1 VIELTQR
8 ETSENPMPDILSLGE
23 PMWEMSAIPS
33 EPGKYTLGFGGD
45 TANFCVAA
53 ARQGASVGYVTRVGS
68 DPFGDELRAM
78 WAREG
83 VDCSQVTVDERAS
96 TGGYFVHHGP
106 NGHQFSYARAGSAAS
121 KLAPGDIDIDAVEDA
136 QFVHASGITQAISG
150 TARAAVLTLFTE
162 ARKAGVTTAFDANF
176 RPRLWSSSEAQE
188 ALAEILPLTD
198 YFFPSLED
206 AAALSGSNDH
216 EEILRWA
223 HRLGAQ
229 VVLLKLGA
237 DGIKISQGEGAD
249 VMQMASFPV
258 DTVDATGAGDC
269 FAGATVARMAM
280 GDLMLDAVRYANA
293 AAAITTTG
301 FGAIAAI
308 PRRDVVKAFLMS
320 RV

>member
-1 VIELTQR
+1 
-8 ETSENPMPDILSLGE
+8 MPDILSLGE

-53 ARQGASVGYVTRVGS
+53 ARQGASVGYITRVGN
-68 DPFGDELRAM
+68 DPFGDELRAI
-78 WAREG
+78 WKQEG
-83 VDCSQVTVDERAS
+83 IDCSQVTVDQHAS

-106 NGHQFSYARAGSAAS
+106 DGHTFSYARCGSAAS
-121 KLAPGDIDIDAVEDA
+121 KLAPGDVDMDGVANA
-136 QFVHASGITQAISG
+136 QFVHASGITQAISAS
-150 TARAAVLTLFTE
+150 ARLATLAMFQE
-162 ARKAGVTTAFDANF
+162 ARKMGVTTAFDANF
-176 RPRLWSSSEAQE
+176 RPRLWTLSEAQA

-206 AAALSGSNDH
+206 AVALLGSSDH
-216 EEILRWA
+216 DEILRWA
-223 HRLGAQ
+223 HRSGAQ
-229 VVLLKLGA
+229 VVVLKLGSE
-237 DGIKISQGEGAD
+237 GVKISQGEGAD

-258 DTVDATGAGDC
+258 DTLDATGAGDC
-269 FAGATVARMAM
+269 FAGAVIARMAM

-293 AAAITTTG
+293 AAALTTTE

-308 PRRDVVKAFLMS
+308 PVRDVVKAFLLS